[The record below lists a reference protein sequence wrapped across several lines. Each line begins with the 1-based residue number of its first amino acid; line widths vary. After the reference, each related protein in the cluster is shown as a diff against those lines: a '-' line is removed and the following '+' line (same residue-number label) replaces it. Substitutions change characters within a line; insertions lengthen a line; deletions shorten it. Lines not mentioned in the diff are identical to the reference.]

1 MSFVGTFHSCF
12 VFSHTSES
20 ACMGLV
26 LSDFPMAFTEKLI
39 ELVKIYPVLYDLSH
53 EDYKN
58 VKDKAWEQIGVELKE
73 SGKWFCFI
81 Y

>member
-1 MSFVGTFHSCF
+1 
-12 VFSHTSES
+12 
-20 ACMGLV
+20 MGLV

-39 ELVKIYPVLYDLSH
+39 ELVKIYPILYDLSH

-58 VKDKAWEQIGVELKE
+58 VKKDKAREQIGVELKE
-73 SGKWFCFI
+73 SGKWVCFI